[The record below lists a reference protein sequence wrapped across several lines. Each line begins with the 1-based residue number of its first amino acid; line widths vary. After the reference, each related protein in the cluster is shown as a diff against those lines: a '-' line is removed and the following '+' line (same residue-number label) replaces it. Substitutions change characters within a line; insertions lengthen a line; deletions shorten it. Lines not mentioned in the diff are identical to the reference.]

1 MREFSIDNIQVFF
14 ALLSNPS
21 RQQWSSFP
29 QDKAAAP
36 SSSSFWQGT
45 VLSLSLARPPRRP
58 RLWPQWQHPFHN
70 SGGGRGRGRRE
81 PLLCQFSLLSSGI
94 RHSISMF
101 VGLFAKGNKWFFFVF
116 HSFIIQI
123 YVKSGEFLIS
133 KNSFSHAA
141 LQRGRGTS
149 FQLSPYPFHSHTK
162 RRRRKKT
169 TALLY
174 VRYILFFFHWRKK
187 GKEKMSHYICE
198 KKMKK
203 GPPKPSPSYD
213 RRKRYNSNKVSKI
226 REIMAPPV
234 FPRNAISLPC
244 PTLRRGGNSVF
255 RKLLGNAQLVLSL
268 LSPNPVFLQQPRF
281 PGGETILICRRR
293 RPPYAFSFQLPW
305 RWIH

>member
-1 MREFSIDNIQVFF
+1 MREFSIGKIQVFF

-36 SSSSFWQGT
+36 PLLSGREQS
-45 VLSLSLARPPRRP
+45 SLSLARPPRRP

-70 SGGGRGRGRRE
+70 SGGGRERGRRE

-94 RHSISMF
+94 RHSISLF
-101 VGLFAKGNKWFFFVF
+101 VGFFCQGEYTVLFCILLIYSLLV
-116 HSFIIQI
+116 
-123 YVKSGEFLIS
+123 YVKSGKFLIS
-133 KNSFSHAA
+133 KNSFSHTA

-149 FQLSPYPFHSHTK
+149 FQLSLYPFHSHTK

-187 GKEKMSHYICE
+187 GKG
-198 KKMKK
+198 KKVSLHLRKKIKK
-203 GPPKPSPSYD
+203 GPPKPSPSCD

-244 PTLRRGGNSVF
+244 PTLRRVGIPFSASCWGTHN
-255 RKLLGNAQLVLSL
+255 LSL
-268 LSPNPVFLQQPRF
+268 RCSLLIQFSSNNLVFPEEKLF
-281 PGGETILICRRR
+281 
-293 RPPYAFSFQLPW
+293 
-305 RWIH
+305 